1 MARAKVPHPM
11 DIESTLTVLNMMRYN
26 GLSFR
31 RATDLVRVYDRT
43 TGNFKAV
50 GWSMVLE
57 YWAIGDSGYFVPPV
71 ERLKVVLFDEQLT
84 EGVQTMLEEF
94 GQ

>member
-1 MARAKVPHPM
+1 MARTKVPHPM
-11 DIESTLTVLNMMRYN
+11 DIESTLTVLNMMRYD
-26 GLSFR
+26 GLSYR
-31 RATDLVRVYDRT
+31 RARDLVRVYDRN

-57 YWAIGDSGYFVPPV
+57 YWTRGATNFRTPFKT
-71 ERLKVVLFDEQLT
+71 LKVVLFDEQIKD
-84 EGVQTMLEEF
+84 GVQTMLEEF